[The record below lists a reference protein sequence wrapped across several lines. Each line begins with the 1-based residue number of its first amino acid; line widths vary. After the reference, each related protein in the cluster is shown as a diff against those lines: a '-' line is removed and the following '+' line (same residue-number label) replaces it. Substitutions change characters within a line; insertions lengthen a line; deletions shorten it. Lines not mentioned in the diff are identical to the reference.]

1 MKINDSERLQFRI
14 MTAADSDLLF
24 ELDQDPEVMRYV
36 GVGQISSQQ
45 QIDEVLVP
53 RMQSYTNRDKGWGIW
68 KVSSKT
74 DGCYLGWIIIRPM
87 DFFSDSPQFDNIEIG
102 WRFFRKFWGNGYA
115 TEAAQQF
122 KQAFMNC
129 DEVIK
134 LTAIAIEENSA
145 SVNIMKKLGMKFIK
159 KDIHKDPLG
168 DNEVVFYEVEI

>member
-1 MKINDSERLQFRI
+1 MKVNDSERLQYEI
-14 MTAADSDLLF
+14 MTAGDSDLLF

-36 GVGQISSQQ
+36 GGGQINSRQD
-45 QIDEVLVP
+45 IDKVMIP
-53 RMQSYTNRDKGWGIW
+53 RMQSYTNREKGWGVW
-68 KVSSKT
+68 KVSSKI
-74 DGCYLGWIIIRPM
+74 DGCYLGWIIIRPA

-122 KQAFMNC
+122 KQAFMTC

-134 LTAIAIEENSA
+134 LTAIAIEENVA

-168 DNEVVFYEVEI
+168 DNEVVFYEMDI